1 MRLYKMELYKL
12 LGRKFFLV
20 SLAAGM
26 ALLFLY
32 FWFVNVGEE
41 RSTVNGTLYTGY
53 EAVRTDRRITEEFR
67 GTFTDETAR
76 QIIDRYGFPSVVE
89 EYYGGFRDEN
99 YLNGFVTEYLGN
111 GYFSS
116 WDDYRVSDDLYPLA
130 DTELGKAAELTGKE
144 LVFDYV
150 KGWGV
155 LLDTLQ
161 MGMVFASILILI
173 GISPVFAEERQC
185 RTAPLLFTSEE
196 GKNRDVAAKA
206 AAAFTLA
213 VLVYAVMAAG
223 TVLMVGSVYGTGGG
237 ECMSGIVMMRTL
249 NTANAASMIPV
260 SRFVGIV
267 MALNF
272 LAIVSLCAI
281 TLCVSAYFASLFQA
295 VSVSCMIWLA
305 PLMFRILFGGAGY
318 ILAAGMPLFLI
329 MYGIVED
336 WYRIL
341 FIPAGIALAVLVCCT
356 LDGCRKYRASET
368 V

>member
-1 MRLYKMELYKL
+1 
-12 LGRKFFLV
+12 
-20 SLAAGM
+20 
-26 ALLFLY
+26 
-32 FWFVNVGEE
+32 
-41 RSTVNGTLYTGY
+41 
-53 EAVRTDRRITEEFR
+53 
-67 GTFTDETAR
+67 
-76 QIIDRYGFPSVVE
+76 
-89 EYYGGFRDEN
+89 
-99 YLNGFVTEYLGN
+99 
-111 GYFSS
+111 
-116 WDDYRVSDDLYPLA
+116 
-130 DTELGKAAELTGKE
+130 
-144 LVFDYV
+144 
-150 KGWGV
+150 
-155 LLDTLQ
+155 
-161 MGMVFASILILI
+161 
-173 GISPVFAEERQC
+173 
-185 RTAPLLFTSEE
+185 
-196 GKNRDVAAKA
+196 
-206 AAAFTLA
+206 
-213 VLVYAVMAAG
+213 
-223 TVLMVGSVYGTGGG
+223 
-237 ECMSGIVMMRTL
+237 MSGIVMMRTL